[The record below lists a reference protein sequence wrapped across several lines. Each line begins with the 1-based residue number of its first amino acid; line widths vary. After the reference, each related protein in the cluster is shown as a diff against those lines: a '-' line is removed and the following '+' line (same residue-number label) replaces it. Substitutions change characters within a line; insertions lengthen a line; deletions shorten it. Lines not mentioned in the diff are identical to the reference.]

1 MQEQRV
7 SQRFEMG
14 CYVGCGE
21 SIFYCRF
28 SSTLLMN
35 SVNLVSHHQVD
46 GKDLVPAR
54 TYNPGVLDTTYYI
67 A

>member
-1 MQEQRV
+1 
-7 SQRFEMG
+7 
-14 CYVGCGE
+14 
-21 SIFYCRF
+21 
-28 SSTLLMN
+28 MN
-35 SVNLVSHHQVD
+35 PANLVSHHQVD